1 MGNTVTES
9 MKIGTEIKHG
19 ENILEKLE
27 DATLEIE
34 LLAKKLGLKEA
45 AIIELIAT
53 PIVYELASL
62 HLRAMI
68 D

>member
-27 DATLEIE
+27 DADLEIK
-34 LLAKKLGLKEA
+34 LLAAKLGLREA
-45 AIIELIAT
+45 AVIELIAT
-53 PIVYELASL
+53 PIVYELANL
-62 HLRAMI
+62 RLRAMI